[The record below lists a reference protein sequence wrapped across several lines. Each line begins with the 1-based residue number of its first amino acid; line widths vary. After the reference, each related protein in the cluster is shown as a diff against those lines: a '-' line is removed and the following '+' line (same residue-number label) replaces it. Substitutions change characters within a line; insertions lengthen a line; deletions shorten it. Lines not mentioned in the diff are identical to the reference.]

1 MHHRVKTFICLYLE
15 MLRLL
20 APLVLLRLLNN
31 PLQNLSCRNLPRA
44 NVLGVMITTVIY
56 LLVNI
61 SYLTA
66 MTSLELLNSQAVAV
80 VCKYH
85 SWI

>member
-1 MHHRVKTFICLYLE
+1 MYLF
-15 MLRLL
+15 
-20 APLVLLRLLNN
+20 VLLHASTLTH
-31 PLQNLSCRNLPRA
+31 SCRNLPRA

-66 MTSLELLNSQAVAV
+66 MTSLELLNSPAVAV
-80 VCKYH
+80 VCKH
-85 SWI
+85 HCMSLRFLQ